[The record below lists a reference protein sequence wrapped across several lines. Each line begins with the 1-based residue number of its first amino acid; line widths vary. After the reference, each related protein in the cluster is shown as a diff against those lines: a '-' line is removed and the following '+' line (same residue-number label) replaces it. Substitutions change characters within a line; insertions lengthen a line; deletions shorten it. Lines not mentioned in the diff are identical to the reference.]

1 MRAFLSS
8 LLVVMFCAG
17 AVHAQPGATSPDPTP
32 YPPPPT
38 GGDLAPPAPE
48 PSPYPPPPHQP
59 YPPNQPPPPPAG
71 YAPQP
76 YQYVPVQLSMEDQ
89 QLLTRGEISDGA
101 QIGGIAGNLFF
112 GFGLGQAIQGRWG
125 ETGWI
130 FTLGEIGSITAL
142 VVGATRAIDDCFGDF
157 ETNCEDNNDGVGLMV
172 AGVIGIT
179 VFRVWSVVDAFSGP
193 QKHNRRVRELR
204 MRLGMPMPMYTR
216 ITPYVAPTRDGG
228 TVAGFSLRF

>member
-8 LLVVMFCAG
+8 LLVVMFVAG
-17 AVHAQPGATSPDPTP
+17 AVHAQPGTTQPDPTP

-38 GGDLAPPAPE
+38 GQDPAPAPPQ
-48 PSPYPPPPHQP
+48 PSPYPPPPPHQP
-59 YPPNQPPPPPAG
+59 YPPNQPPPPPTG

-76 YQYVPVQLSMEDQ
+76 YQYVPVQLSAEDQ
-89 QLLTRGEISDGA
+89 KLLSRGEISDGA
-101 QIGGIAGNLFF
+101 QIGGVAGNLFF

-130 FTLGEIGSITAL
+130 FTLGEVASITAM
-142 VVGATRAIDDCFGDF
+142 VVGFSRSLDCAFDDPSCSD
-157 ETNCEDNNDGVGLMV
+157 EDEGVGYIL
-172 AGVIGIT
+172 AGAIGIT
-179 VFRVWSVVDAFSGP
+179 VFRVWSVVDAFAGP

-216 ITPYVAPTRDGG
+216 ITPYVAPVRGG
-228 TVAGFSLRF
+228 GSVAGFSLSF